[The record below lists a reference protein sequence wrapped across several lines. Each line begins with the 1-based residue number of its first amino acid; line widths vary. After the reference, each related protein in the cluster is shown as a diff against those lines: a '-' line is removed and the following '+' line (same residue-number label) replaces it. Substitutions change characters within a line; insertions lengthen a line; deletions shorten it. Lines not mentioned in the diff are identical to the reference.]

1 MKQEKDA
8 RIIVLAL
15 SAPVT
20 KFKPPQTRKRNKA
33 SSSNHA
39 KSKRAST
46 DGPSG
51 IIKLKESTTFAHGK
65 DQIMEEATDFV
76 HQIGTVNNI
85 QQNQEEPAGITMLQ
99 ESTTANGIAQ
109 IMEEETDTDDNVQQ
123 NKEEPA
129 GLNQQQPDLGL
140 ADVPQIPEEAAPG
153 PADPNEDVN
162 DVFEF
167 ALNNN
172 VLDL

>member
-1 MKQEKDA
+1 MASMKQEKDA

-15 SAPVT
+15 AAPVT

-85 QQNQEEPAGITMLQ
+85 QQNQEEPAGL
-99 ESTTANGIAQ
+99 AHGGPQ
-109 IMEEETDTDDNVQQ
+109 IPLEAADTDDNVQQ